1 MMEQKTFD
9 TIYTTLNQTVDVL
22 QGRIKKEI
30 TPFGL
35 NYNEYEILKYIY
47 HNGDQPIQKIGEEIR
62 VTSGSMTYLI
72 DKLEKNSHIVRKPC
86 TSDGRVMYA
95 SLTTEGKEL
104 MDKVMPKCSYTI
116 NHVIEDFEE
125 EDINRTIQILDQIK
139 TMLSVE

>member
-1 MMEQKTFD
+1 MEQRTFD
-9 TIYTTLNQTVDVL
+9 AIYTTLNQTVDIM

-47 HNGDQPIQKIGEEIR
+47 RNGDQPIQKIGDEIR

-72 DKLEKNSHIVRKPC
+72 DKLEKNKHIVRKPC

-95 SLTTEGKEL
+95 SLTKEGKEL
-104 MDKVMPKCSYTI
+104 MDNVLPKCSSTI
-116 NHVIEDFEE
+116 NCALEDFEE
-125 EDINRTIQILDQIK
+125 EEINRTIQMLDEIK
-139 TMLSVE
+139 MKLSGE

>member
-1 MMEQKTFD
+1 MEQKTFD
-9 TIYTTLNQTVDVL
+9 TIYRTLNQTVDVM

-72 DKLEKNSHIVRKPC
+72 DKLEKNSHIVRIPC

-95 SLTTEGKEL
+95 SLTKEGKEL
-104 MDKVMPKCSYTI
+104 MDQVMPKCSYRI
-116 NHVIEDFEE
+116 NHVIEEFEE
-125 EDINRTIQILDQIK
+125 EDINRTIQILDRIK
-139 TMLSVE
+139 NRLSAE